1 MAKDK
6 KTRLEIRQR
15 RIFSEAFKRQKVQ
28 QIVEKKIA
36 IKDIVEHYGVTRMT
50 VYRWLYRYSPHHQKG
65 TNQVVQMESEESR
78 TKQLL
83 AQVAELERA
92 IGQKQLYIDYL
103 EKLIAISSEEIE
115 VDLKKSFARQPSCG
129 SGNTEGKTLGQ

>member
-83 AQVAELERA
+83 AQVAELERT

-103 EKLIAISSEEIE
+103 EKLIAISSEELE
-115 VDLKKSFARQPSCG
+115 VDLKKNFARQPSSG
-129 SGNTEGKTLGQ
+129 SGSTEGKTPGQ